1 MQVKKNPR
9 CDVSLKEKKKHLCKL
24 RLGGSSM
31 TIIFFFFC
39 DHYFVGTN
47 YFLIAPFPLIFSLV
61 LYWLNME
68 IGQGYQ

>member
-9 CDVSLKEKKKHLCKL
+9 CDVSLKEKKKASVEIASWRVLY
-24 RLGGSSM
+24 
-31 TIIFFFFC
+31 

-47 YFLIAPFPLIFSLV
+47 YSLIAPYPLIFSLV
-61 LYWLNME
+61 LYWLNVE